1 MKCPACDAE
10 LSQMIVKGAAPSGTD
25 VTVDVC
31 RTRCGGIWFDQFE
44 LRKFDEPFEP
54 AGDLLA
60 LKRAAGVTVDP
71 NKARMCPKCVSVRLL
86 RHFFSIKRQVAVEE
100 CPQCG
105 GYWLDAGELLAIRS
119 EYPSEKDRIR
129 AADEYF
135 EDVFGPE
142 FRAQAQKDEESLA
155 RARRVANMF
164 RFICPSYY
172 IPGKQS
178 WGAF

>member
-10 LSQMIVKGAAPSGTD
+10 LSEVVVNG
-25 VTVDVC
+25 VTLNAC
-31 RTRCGGIWFDQFE
+31 TTRCGGIWFDQFE
-44 LRKFDEPFEP
+44 LRKFDEPYEP
-54 AGDLLA
+54 AGDVLT
-60 LKRAAGVTVDP
+60 LKRAAGVTIDP
-71 NKARMCPKCVSVRLL
+71 NKVRMCPTCVSIRLT
-86 RHFFSIKRQVAVEE
+86 RHFFSIKRQVAIEE

-119 EYPSEKDRIR
+119 EFSTEKDRIR
-129 AADEYF
+129 AAEEYF

-142 FRAQAQKDEESLA
+142 FRAQAQKDQASLE
-155 RARRVANMF
+155 RARRVAHMF

-172 IPGKQS
+172 IPGKQP

>member
-1 MKCPACDAE
+1 MKCPAYDAE

-25 VTVDVC
+25 VTVV
-31 RTRCGGIWFDQFE
+31 
-44 LRKFDEPFEP
+44 
-54 AGDLLA
+54 
-60 LKRAAGVTVDP
+60 
-71 NKARMCPKCVSVRLL
+71 
-86 RHFFSIKRQVAVEE
+86 SIKRQVAVEE

-105 GYWLDAGELLAIRS
+105 GYWLDAGELLAICS

-135 EDVFGPE
+135 EEVFGPE
-142 FRAQAQKDEESLA
+142 FRAQAQKDEENLA

-172 IPGKQS
+172 IPGEQS

>member
-1 MKCPACDAE
+1 M
-10 LSQMIVKGAAPSGTD
+10 LFRS
-25 VTVDVC
+25 
-31 RTRCGGIWFDQFE
+31 
-44 LRKFDEPFEP
+44 
-54 AGDLLA
+54 
-60 LKRAAGVTVDP
+60 
-71 NKARMCPKCVSVRLL
+71 RMCPKCVSTRLL

-119 EYPSEKDRIR
+119 EFPTEKDRIR
-129 AADEYF
+129 AAEEYF

-142 FRAQAQKDEESLA
+142 FRAQAQKDQESLE
-155 RARRVANMF
+155 RARRVAHMF

-172 IPGKQS
+172 IPGKQP

>member
-10 LSQMIVKGAAPSGTD
+10 LSRMTANGVA
-25 VTVDVC
+25 VDVC
-31 RTRCGGIWFDQFE
+31 KTRCGGIWFDGFE
-44 LRKFDEPFEP
+44 VRKFDEPTEP

-60 LKRAAGVTVDP
+60 VTRARGAKADA
-71 NKARMCPKCVSVRLL
+71 NRARMCPSCVSVRLH
-86 RHFFSIKRQVAVEE
+86 RHFWSVKRQVAVDE

-105 GYWLDAGELLAIRS
+105 GYWLDGGELLAIRS
-119 EYPSEKDRIR
+119 EYATEKDRVR
-129 AADEYF
+129 AAEEYF

-142 FRAQAQKDEESLA
+142 FRAQARQSEEALR
-155 RARRVANMF
+155 RARRVAHMF

-172 IPGKQS
+172 IPGKQD

>member
-10 LSQMIVKGAAPSGTD
+10 LSEVVVNG
-25 VTVDVC
+25 VTLNAC
-31 RTRCGGIWFDQFE
+31 TTRCGGIWFDQFE
-44 LRKFDEPFEP
+44 LRKFDEPYEP
-54 AGDLLA
+54 AGDLLT
-60 LKRAAGVTVDP
+60 LTRAPGVTIDP
-71 NKARMCPKCVSVRLL
+71 NKVRMCPKCVSIRLT

-100 CPQCG
+100 CPRCG

-119 EYPSEKDRIR
+119 EFPTEKDRIR
-129 AADEYF
+129 AAEEYF

-142 FRAQAQKDEESLA
+142 FHAQAQKDQASLE
-155 RARRVANMF
+155 RARRVAHMF

-172 IPGKQS
+172 IPGKQP

>member
-10 LSQMIVKGAAPSGTD
+10 LSRMTIKGASPSGAD
-25 VTVDVC
+25 VTLDGC

-44 LRKFDEPFEP
+44 LQKFDEPFEA

-60 LKRAAGVTVDP
+60 LKRAAGVTIDP
-71 NKARMCPKCVSVRLL
+71 NKTRMCPKCVSVRLL

-129 AADEYF
+129 AAEEYF

-142 FRAQAQKDEESLA
+142 FRAQAQKDAETLA

-164 RFICPSYY
+164 KFICPSYY